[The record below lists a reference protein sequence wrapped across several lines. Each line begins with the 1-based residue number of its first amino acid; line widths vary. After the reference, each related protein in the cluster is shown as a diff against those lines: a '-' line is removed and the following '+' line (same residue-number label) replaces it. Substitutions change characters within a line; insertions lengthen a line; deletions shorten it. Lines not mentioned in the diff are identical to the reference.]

1 MYWFTFLPFLKCECL
16 HAHLLSFHF
25 TFAKDSAAHIFAWTM
40 CTYNK
45 TSSEKKWHF
54 HYLVF
59 VLHCKLL
66 VVKRVYFDSF
76 FPFSLLLKLI
86 SFGCCLKMYFSKEAI
101 HAATNSFFER
111 IFQGYFCSEQVLRD
125 NSHERQVRGESSKP
139 RVTGE
144 RIEPATIQVN
154 FARRGP
160 PERDVL
166 KYHPILSKTHCLS
179 WGSGVSW

>member
-101 HAATNSFFER
+101 HAATNSFFKKNFPR
-111 IFQGYFCSEQVLRD
+111 ILLFRKSL
-125 NSHERQVRGESSKP
+125 ERQQSWKTSTQESSKP
-139 RVTGE
+139 QVTGE
-144 RIEPATIQVN
+144 ELSLQQQSSQFCSSRTSREGCTQI
-154 FARRGP
+154 P
-160 PERDVL
+160 P
-166 KYHPILSKTHCLS
+166 HFM
-179 WGSGVSW
+179 